1 MTTSPR
7 TPVGLVE
14 YTEGIENQL
23 NSTTLTTYATAGNN
37 VTFTDLGGSPT
48 TYENYEVSHY
58 ASTTGTPT
66 ITDYIASGFSSSS
79 AAIGGYV
86 NEPIQG
92 GQVID
97 TIDLSSVLSFIDPD
111 IVGVGLRVKGTVSHL
126 AVNTAQ
132 IVAGWGS
139 ATGLD
144 NVILLSITDS
154 RQSFTYIR
162 TFSVYVGRT
171 AYTFTKTGTSS
182 TFNPDIDFVI
192 YLGLHAD
199 YPNPVLIVYEKDE
212 ANGTIEIDGDLYSP
226 IKTEVLT
233 SYTASS
239 SPASLCEWGGE
250 TSNNPQYYFRG
261 SLDLTK
267 ASVFYI
273 NDMTSSVCSI
283 YERWDAVEEYTPTD
297 TRKQID
303 VDLTGCLQNTSAKTS
318 SLGVLGTATGV
329 QCTAIGDG
337 AQSDSDT
344 NNPDNVN
351 FGSVAIGYNA
361 KADRRSVAIG
371 ADTGYGA
378 ARARANQTIAIGSGA
393 FANQQGGIAIGAWNN
408 ATGGN
413 DIAIGNGSN
422 TGAAYAIQLGKGTNN
437 RANTMY
443 VGLSASDNYQL
454 LESDG
459 RIPTS
464 RMICYG
470 EGAPTGTGIDG
481 ASVGRIY
488 IDTTNEQA
496 YICVKSEIPAG
507 LSTFVYT
514 WKQIT
519 A

>member
-23 NSTTLTTYATAGNN
+23 NNTTLATYATAGNN

-66 ITDYIASGFSSSS
+66 ITDYIASGFSTSS

-86 NEPIQG
+86 DEPIEG

-97 TIDLSSVLSFIDPD
+97 TIDLSTTLEFIGD
-111 IVGVGLRVKGTVSHL
+111 IVGVGVRVNGS
-126 AVNTAQ
+126 VNFIPGSGNQ
-132 IVAGWGS
+132 IVFGWGS
-139 ATGLD
+139 ATGPD
-144 NVILLSITDS
+144 NVIFMSIADTAV
-154 RQSFTYIR
+154 RQTYTR
-162 TFSVYVGRT
+162 TFSVYVGGT
-171 AYTFTKTGTSS
+171 PYTFTKTGTSS
-182 TFNPDIDFVI
+182 TFDTNIDLVV
-192 YLGLHAD
+192 YLGVAD
-199 YPNPVLIVYEKDE
+199 IEGFYGPTLIVFEKDE
-212 ANGTIEIDGDLYSP
+212 ATGTVEIDGAYYSP
-226 IKTEVLT
+226 VLT
-233 SYTASS
+233 QTLSVYGAPQ

-250 TSNNPQYYFRG
+250 TSNNPSVYFKG
-261 SLDLTK
+261 QLDLTQS
-267 ASVFYI
+267 SVFYF
-273 NDMTSSVCSI
+273 NDYDGSLASI
-283 YERWDAVEEYTPTD
+283 YERWDAVEFYTPTD

-329 QCTAIGDG
+329 QCTAVGAG

-422 TGAAYAIQLGKGTNN
+422 TGAAFAIQLGKGTNN
-437 RANTMY
+437 TAGSLK
-443 VGLSASDNYQL
+443 VGLSASDNYTL
-454 LESDG
+454 LESTG
-459 RIPTS
+459 MIP
-464 RMICYG
+464 G
-470 EGAPTGTGIDG
+470 ERYCKSAGSAPTTS
-481 ASVGRIY
+481 SVGSVGTLWVDTSDSNAVYMCVSIGTVEP
-488 IDTTNEQA
+488 DTT
-496 YICVKSEIPAG
+496 I
-507 LSTFVYT
+507 YT
-514 WKQIT
+514 WKKIT